1 MGSSIRLGRIAGV
14 EIGINWSWLV
24 IFVLITWTLAA
35 GVFPEQNPDLSDGT
49 HLAMAIVA
57 AVLFFVSILLH
68 ELGHAVQ
75 ARREGME
82 IEGIT
87 LWLFGG
93 VAKFTGMFP
102 SAGAEF
108 RIAVAGPVVTL
119 VIAVACMGLVA
130 VGLPEAADG
139 VAAWLG
145 FTNVA
150 LLVFNLLPALPLDG
164 GRMLRAGLWS
174 RTSFERATQTSGQVA
189 RVIAYGLIGLGVLMF
204 VVQGAF
210 SGAWLAFVGWFLLS
224 ASNAEVRSI
233 LARQALD
240 GLRVRDVMVREPV
253 AVDADLSLERFIDEV
268 VSRHRHTT
276 YPVLE
281 GGRPVGLLPFRCVA
295 EVPRSEWA
303 TRTVRDCMLPLDR
316 IPVVHERDQLADAL
330 AELGEDGINRGL
342 VVEDGR
348 LAGLLSI
355 TDVLHALELRRLRAG
370 RPLPTA

>member
-1 MGSSIRLGRIAGV
+1 
-14 EIGINWSWLV
+14 
-24 IFVLITWTLAA
+24 
-35 GVFPEQNPDLSDGT
+35 
-49 HLAMAIVA
+49 
-57 AVLFFVSILLH
+57 
-68 ELGHAVQ
+68 
-75 ARREGME
+75 
-82 IEGIT
+82 
-87 LWLFGG
+87 
-93 VAKFTGMFP
+93 
-102 SAGAEF
+102 
-108 RIAVAGPVVTL
+108 
-119 VIAVACMGLVA
+119 MGLVA

-164 GRMLRAGLWS
+164 GRMLRAALWS
-174 RTSFERATQTSGQVA
+174 RTSFERATETSGGIA

-210 SGAWLAFVGWFLLS
+210 AGAWLAFVGWFLLS
-224 ASNAEVRSI
+224 ASNAEVRST

-253 AVDADLSLERFIDEV
+253 AVEADLPLEQFIDEV

-295 EVPRSEWA
+295 EVPRGEWA

-316 IPVVHERDQLADAL
+316 VPVVHERDQLADAL

-348 LAGLLSI
+348 LAGLRSI

-370 RPLPTA
+370 RPLPT